1 MKKYYFFLILMAM
14 LPLGYVLL
22 SSEYD
27 AENDFQTYQNPHDE
41 LVTDVKKMESEI
53 NEKILKKD
61 IVTNIFSQPQDSG
74 IILLDY
80 FNELIQEIAADS
92 SIYDLVGFSIG
103 MVIYGIFVFHFY
115 RFLSRRDLF
124 SMNIEKRIAQGK
136 FKPTGK
142 KISIAPRAAA
152 FIATNFFIFPFVIFL
167 WFIGYSSFMF
177 MLVQNMPTS
186 TIFLVSSSLII
197 AIRISAY
204 YKEDLSRDIAKLL
217 PFTLLGIFL
226 FNPHFF
232 SFSDI
237 LSRFLEIPSF
247 VIQIAFF
254 MILAMAA
261 EIVLSTAYLVKIRF
275 FPKKEGDLDDDHS
288 APA

>member
-1 MKKYYFFLILMAM
+1 MAI
-14 LPLGYVLL
+14 LPLAH
-22 SSEYD
+22 SFITSEHF
-27 AENDFQTYQNPHDE
+27 NQNNFQTLQKNDE
-41 LVTDVKKMESEI
+41 KLITDIDKIESQVS
-53 NEKILKKD
+53 EKILKNTITKR
-61 IVTNIFSQPQDSG
+61 VLENPQDSG

-80 FNELIQEIAADS
+80 FNGLIQEIAADS
-92 SIYDLVGFSIG
+92 SIYDLLGFSIG

-115 RFLSRRDLF
+115 RFLSKRDLF
-124 SMNIEKRIAQGK
+124 SMNIEQRIAQGK
-136 FKPTGK
+136 FKSTGK
-142 KISIAPRAAA
+142 KISVAPRAAA

-186 TIFLVSSSLII
+186 TIFLVSSGLII

-226 FNPHFF
+226 FNPQFF

-254 MILAMAA
+254 VILAMAV
-261 EIVLSTAYLVKIRF
+261 EIVLSTLYLIKIRF
-275 FPKKEGDLDDDHS
+275 FRKKEDDHN